1 VKFAAYDFR
10 HGFCQRLLESGADH
24 LTVAALMGHAD
35 GKMVASV
42 YSHMGTADDHLRK
55 TLTKA
60 DGPKA
65 DGGEQPSP
73 ASSA

>member
-1 VKFAAYDFR
+1 MKFAAYDFR

-55 TLTKA
+55 TLTRA
-60 DGPKA
+60 
-65 DGGEQPSP
+65 EQGNGN
-73 ASSA
+73 